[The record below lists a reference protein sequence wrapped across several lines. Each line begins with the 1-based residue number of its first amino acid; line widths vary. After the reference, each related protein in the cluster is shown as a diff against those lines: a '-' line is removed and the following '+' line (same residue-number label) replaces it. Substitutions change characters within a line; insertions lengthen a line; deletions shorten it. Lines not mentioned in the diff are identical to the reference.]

1 MYEDRKELTFE
12 KHFPQAWK
20 RVIAIDSGQFSNEK
34 GLFTFATVY
43 PLLEAM
49 KSGSSN
55 EMEAETRK
63 YFWKIVLHVESNV
76 LSWESEKI
84 GNKYILSIMPVLAI
98 LVVLAFVI
106 AHTGVLRKQERTE
119 LRKLYR
125 AVEDSSVMVMITD
138 KKGTIEYAN
147 PKFTDVTGFTF
158 DEALGKNPRL
168 LKSGRHPTEFYEK
181 LWNTILSGSVWS
193 GEFYNKRSTGE
204 FQWQSASI
212 SPILDDRGNISHF
225 VSIQEDI
232 TERKAIEEK
241 LKKAKEAAETAAE
254 AKTTFLANMSH
265 ELRTPLNSILGF
277 SRLTARH
284 KRLLPEFRE
293 NLDIIQRSGEHRL
306 NLINDVLDMSKIE
319 AGLTTLNEKGFDLHR
334 MLNDLEDMLGMRMKE
349 KSLEMIFERTPN
361 VPQYIRTDEMKLR
374 QVLINLLNN
383 AIKFTEEGVIQ
394 LLTDSDMPTE
404 KNEYKTR
411 LSFEVRDTG
420 AGIAPEEVDTL
431 FDPFV
436 QTQAGRRSREGTG
449 LGLAISREFVQL
461 MGGDFTVTSEVSHG
475 TSFRFDIRVN
485 RAEPSESR
493 KPRRARHVIALEPGQ
508 LRYRLL
514 IVDDGADNRHLL
526 VKMLSP
532 LGFELREAEN
542 GQEAVAIWEEWRPH
556 LIWMDMRMPVMDG
569 HEATKKIKKTARGQ
583 ATAVIAL
590 TASVFEEERSLVLS
604 SGCDDFLRK
613 PFRELD
619 IFELMT
625 KHIGIRFVYEEEE
638 DKDVV
643 KNKAETWA
651 AGSLAA
657 EALAVLPPELTK
669 ELELASESGD
679 SDRIYRVIA
688 DIRSRN
694 EILADALTMLAD
706 EYEFDKILEHIQDSE
721 PGI

>member
-293 NLDIIQRSGEHRL
+293 NLDIIQRSGEHLL